1 MFFEIFVYLKKSFIF
16 DTAKTLK
23 MKALVFIYIFTFACL
38 FKMHATTPRPKQQQT
53 QQPKDCVKHPQI
65 VKPQVVEK
73 TKGLTEKVAKTAS
86 YRSGS
91 SIPHFSVLNLINFF
105 YTKDTLDNLHVM

>member
-1 MFFEIFVYLKKSFIF
+1 M
-16 DTAKTLK
+16 KT
-23 MKALVFIYIFTFACL
+23 LVFIYIFTFACL
-38 FKMHATTPRPKQQQT
+38 FKVHATTPQPKAQ

-65 VKPQVVEK
+65 VKPHTTTQPKIV
-73 TKGLTEKVAKTAS
+73 TEKVVKTAT
-86 YRSGS
+86 YTGGGS

>member
-1 MFFEIFVYLKKSFIF
+1 M
-16 DTAKTLK
+16 KT
-23 MKALVFIYIFTFACL
+23 LVFIYIFLFACL
-38 FKMHATTPRPKQQQT
+38 FKVHATNPQPKAQ

-65 VKPQVVEK
+65 VKPHVTEKAKVV
-73 TKGLTEKVAKTAS
+73 TEKVAKTAP
-86 YRSGS
+86 YKGGGS

>member
-1 MFFEIFVYLKKSFIF
+1 M
-16 DTAKTLK
+16 KT
-23 MKALVFIYIFTFACL
+23 LVFIYIFLFACL
-38 FKMHATTPRPKQQQT
+38 FKVHATNPPSQPQPKTQPT

-65 VKPQVVEK
+65 VKPHSAEKPKMVTERVV
-73 TKGLTEKVAKTAS
+73 KTAT
-86 YRSGS
+86 YKGGGS